1 MNFVTDVISP
11 AWSIIPILER
21 HDLSNDA
28 KLEQLTDRV
37 SIIVEAGDDLLAEQA
52 PFGFREIARV
62 AVDNPIVDGWQRTFL
77 SRPASELIFQVWT
90 TTGRTLDGLSEFA
103 KRVINPTRDL
113 IAELART
120 DANGEDKH
128 ALLKSNVL
136 GILAGA
142 ASLTD
147 LLPKSLADA
156 LAGLRSSGLF
166 ENALATLAGLIAEV
180 LYQGWKFMHPE
191 ASALVI
197 A

>member
-28 KLEQLTDRV
+28 KLERLTDRV
-37 SIIVEAGDDLLAEQA
+37 NTIFEAGDDLLADQA
-52 PFGFREIARV
+52 PFGFREIARI
-62 AVDNPIVDGWQRTFL
+62 ALDNPLVDGWQRAFL
-77 SRPASELIFQVWT
+77 SRPTSELIFQTWT
-90 TTGRTLDGLSEFA
+90 TIGRTLDGLSEFA

-113 IAELART
+113 IAELACT
-120 DANGEDKH
+120 DASGEDKH
-128 ALLKSNVL
+128 TLLKSNVL
-136 GILAGA
+136 GILTGA

-147 LLPKSLADA
+147 FLPKPLADT

-166 ENALATLAGLIAEV
+166 KNALATFAGLIAEV
-180 LYQGWKFMHPE
+180 LYQAWKFMHPE
-191 ASALVI
+191 SGALAV